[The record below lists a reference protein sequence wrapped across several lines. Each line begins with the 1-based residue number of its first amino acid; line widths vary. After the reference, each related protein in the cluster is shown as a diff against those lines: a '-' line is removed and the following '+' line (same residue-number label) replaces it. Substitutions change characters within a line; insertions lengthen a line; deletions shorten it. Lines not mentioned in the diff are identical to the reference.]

1 VIQLFYKI
9 QNLLSR
15 GGVKLD
21 AKFSHI
27 LEIKFRRNILHDI
40 DNSFYSDSAWRSS
53 SDVECLDFFVCEYL
67 TIMIDL
73 FFQCSDIFIDQCIR
87 KIYRQTIEATI
98 SAFTGTE
105 RNMDVEAKQEG

>member
-1 VIQLFYKI
+1 M
-9 QNLLSR
+9 SR

-40 DNSFYSDSAWRSS
+40 DNSFYSDSAWRPS
-53 SDVECLDFFVCEYL
+53 SDIQGLNFFIHKRH

-73 FFQCSDIFIDQCIR
+73 FFQRNDIIINEFIR
-87 KIYRQTIEATI
+87 KIYGQTIEATI

-105 RNMDVEAKQEG
+105 RNMDVEGKQERGEKE